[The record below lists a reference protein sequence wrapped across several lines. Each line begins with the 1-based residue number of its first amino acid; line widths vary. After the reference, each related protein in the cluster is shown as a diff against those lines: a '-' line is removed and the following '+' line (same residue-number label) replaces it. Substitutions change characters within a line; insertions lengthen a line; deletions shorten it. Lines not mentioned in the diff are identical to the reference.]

1 MREQGRAI
9 TKRQVVLPEGKAPN
23 SGQHSYLHDGVVR
36 DAASVSPKML
46 RLSGDTT
53 AGHAERTCTSLSPYQ
68 THTTHTGQLKACEE
82 LCARGCNWLI
92 ALTDVETA
100 SDVLVKACVSI

>member
-36 DAASVSPKML
+36 DAASVSSKML

-53 AGHAERTCTSLSPYQ
+53 AGHAERTCTSVSLPNTYHPHGPIESM
-68 THTTHTGQLKACEE
+68 
-82 LCARGCNWLI
+82 RG
-92 ALTDVETA
+92 VVREGM
-100 SDVLVKACVSI
+100 